1 MKPHET
7 TAQCVERKLGRKL
20 RLIRVARGEEP
31 ADIVFKNA
39 TYLNVFSNDFCHGDI
54 AVSDG
59 LIAGIGS
66 YHGMMETAPPL
77 PKLSP
82 SDARRFATIGTLF
95 NR

>member
-66 YHGMMETAPPL
+66 YHGSKEVARGRARRSSPAPPRR
-77 PKLSP
+77 
-82 SDARRFATIGTLF
+82 ARPCP
-95 NR
+95 

>member
-59 LIAGIGS
+59 SSPAS
-66 YHGMMETAPPL
+66 AATTAAKRWMSPAA
-77 PKLSP
+77 LSALASSMP
-82 SDARRFATIGTLF
+82 TSTWKAA
-95 NR
+95 

>member
-7 TAQCVERKLGRKL
+7 TTQCVERKLERKL

-66 YHGMMETAPPL
+66 YHGSEEVDVSGKFVCPGFI
-77 PKLSP
+77 
-82 SDARRFATIGTLF
+82 DAHIHL
-95 NR
+95 